1 LAITKVRGMLTAEEL
16 EALVAR
22 GEIETVICAF
32 PDLYGRLMG
41 KRVEAHH
48 FVDSVLRGEGL
59 NACDYLFTVDMEMD
73 PVPGY
78 RFASWEVGYGDMHL
92 SPDPNTLRFASW
104 LEKTALVLC
113 DADLEDGRGPVRVSP
128 RSILRRQLELAKEQG
143 FVPQGAS
150 EIEFYLFRE
159 TYDSAAEKGYSNLRP
174 VGDYI
179 EDYHIFQGTKEEG
192 LVGAIRHHMDR
203 SGVPVEFS
211 KGEWGPG
218 QHEVNLR
225 YTDLLEMADR
235 HTIYKEAAKEI
246 AWQAGAAVTFMAKWN
261 EHLAG
266 SSMHVHLSLNDVRS
280 GRPAFADGPEAD
292 AFRWF
297 LGGWLAHAREIS
309 AFYAPYPTSYKRYQ
323 SGSFAPTGIGWG
335 YDNRTLSFRVVGKG
349 PSLRVECRAPG
360 ADANPYLVFAVSVA
374 AGMDGVARHIEPPPA
389 ISGNAYGNPGVE
401 RLPESSREAVEAME
415 GSTWVREVLGDDVVD
430 HYAHF
435 LRVEQG
441 KFDQVVTDWERHR
454 YFERI

>member
-1 LAITKVRGMLTAEEL
+1 MAITNVRGMLSAEEL
-16 EALVAR
+16 KDRVDR
-22 GEIETVICAF
+22 DEIETVVCAF

-41 KRVEAHH
+41 KRVDARH
-48 FVDSVLRGEGL
+48 FVEADVAKEGL
-59 NACDYLFTVDMEMD
+59 HACDYLFAVDMEMD

-78 RFASWEVGYGDMHL
+78 RFASWEAGYGDVHL
-92 SPDPNTLRFASW
+92 LPDPATLRVASW

-113 DADLEDGRGPVRVSP
+113 DVDLEGDGGPVNVAP
-128 RSILRRQLELAKEQG
+128 RSILRRQLALARDQG
-143 FVPQGAS
+143 FVPRGAS

-159 TYDSAAEKGYSNLRP
+159 TYDSASQKGYRDLCTI
-174 VGDYI
+174 GEYI

-192 LVGAIRHHMDR
+192 IVGAIRHHMAH

-225 YTDLLEMADR
+225 YAGLLEMADR

-246 AWQAGAAVTFMAKWN
+246 AWQSGMALTFMAKWD
-261 EHLAG
+261 ERLAG
-266 SSMHVHLSLNDVRS
+266 SSMHIHVSLADARS
-280 GRPAFADGPEAD
+280 GRPVFEEGPDSE

-297 LGGWLAHAREIS
+297 LGGWMAHAREIA

-335 YDNRTLSFRVVGKG
+335 HDNRTLSFRVVGKG

-360 ADANPYLVFAVSVA
+360 ADANPYLVFAASLA
-374 AGMDGVARHIEPPPA
+374 AGMDGVAKQVEPPPA
-389 ISGNAYGNPGVE
+389 VVGNAYANPAIGN
-401 RLPESSREAVEAME
+401 LPVSLREAVEAMDA
-415 GSTWVREVLGDDVVD
+415 SDWLRQALGGDVVD
-430 HYAHF
+430 HYVHF
-435 LRVEQG
+435 FRTEQA
-441 KFDQVVTDWERHR
+441 KFDQVVTDWERRR
-454 YFERI
+454 YFERV